1 MSMFLAMV
9 KSTKPRW
16 AITYCAPTIKIEGM
30 SKHYFATAGKSAVG
44 MVRAGNEDS
53 AMTSNFLVAVADG
66 MGGHAAGEVASKI
79 AIRATAAIAKSLR
92 NKDLAQGESDELL
105 ENSIAQIDLA
115 LAQSVD
121 DNPLLAG
128 MGTTLSALFLRDG
141 SIALLHIGDSR
152 IYRLRGNNF
161 EQLTTD
167 HTVIQELLDQG
178 TITQAE
184 IATHPQRSVLTQVLM
199 GEGRHLPALT
209 TLEIKADDRFL
220 LCSDGL
226 TGVLSDKEIK
236 AILKGKGRGT
246 AVDALI
252 EAAHLNGA
260 PDNVTV
266 IVADLLEND
275 VQEPESYLGAAK

>member
-1 MSMFLAMV
+1 
-9 KSTKPRW
+9 
-16 AITYCAPTIKIEGM
+16 M

-79 AIRATAAIAKSLR
+79 AIRATAAIAKGLR
-92 NKDLAQGESDELL
+92 SKDLAQGESDELL
-105 ENSIAQIDLA
+105 ANSIAQIDLA

-141 SIALLHIGDSR
+141 SITLLHIGDSR
-152 IYRLRGNNF
+152 IYRLRGNTF

-184 IATHPQRSVLTQVLM
+184 IASHPQRSVLTQVLM
-199 GEGRHLPALT
+199 GEGRHLPGLT

-236 AILKGKGRGT
+236 AMLKGKGRGT

>member
-1 MSMFLAMV
+1 
-9 KSTKPRW
+9 
-16 AITYCAPTIKIEGM
+16 M

-92 NKDLAQGESDELL
+92 NKDLAQGENDELL
-105 ENSIAQIDLA
+105 ANSIAQIDLA